1 MRNPPG
7 DKKWPWLALC
17 SGVAAVAVLCVII
30 IFDVPVSENSA
41 LSFADAVILGVIE
54 GITEYLPISS
64 TGHLLF
70 AQELLGLADSQQ
82 AKSAADSYAI
92 IIQFGAILA
101 VAGLYRNRVW
111 QILRGISG
119 EDRDGLKI
127 GTNIVLAFLPAALV
141 GLVFHS
147 HIKEYL
153 FGPWPIVA
161 AWAAG
166 GVLLLIWRRGHN
178 PLSEGFALENITF
191 RHALLIGLFQCVA
204 LWPGMSR
211 SLATIV
217 GGVIVGLPLAVAVEF
232 SFLLGGLTLTAA
244 SFFELAANG
253 HAVMQLYDP
262 VIAALGVLFSLVS
275 AALSIKWL
283 VSYLKQ
289 RDMAVFGY
297 YRIILAGAAAWYLVK
312 TGGI

>member
-1 MRNPPG
+1 M
-7 DKKWPWLALC
+7 KLC
-17 SGVAAVAVLCVII
+17 LLLLGVAATFFWVYHDSNEPAKAGLSVLDAAVLGIV
-30 IFDVPVSENSA
+30 
-41 LSFADAVILGVIE
+41 E
-54 GITEYLPISS
+54 GLTEYLPVSS

-70 AQELLGLADSQQ
+70 AQELLGLTDTQL

-101 VAGLYRNRVW
+101 VAGLYRNRVR
-111 QILRGISG
+111 QIVCGIAG
-119 EDRDGLKI
+119 KDKGGLKI
-127 GTNIVLAFLPAALV
+127 ATNIVLAFLPAALA

-153 FGPWPIVA
+153 FGPWTIIA

-166 GVLLLIWRRGHN
+166 GILLLIWRSGST
-178 PLSEGFALENITF
+178 PLSEDFTLESITF

-232 SFLLGGLTLTAA
+232 SFLLGGLTLSAA
-244 SFFELAANG
+244 SFYELAANG
-253 HAVMQLYDP
+253 HAVLQIYDP
-262 VIAALGVLFSLVS
+262 EIAALGLFFSLVS
-275 AALSIKWL
+275 AAISIKWL

-289 RDMAVFGY
+289 RDMTVFGY
-297 YRIILAGAAAWYLVK
+297 YRIVLAIAAGAYLL
-312 TGGI
+312 I

>member
-1 MRNPPG
+1 MPNPPG

-17 SGVAAVAVLCVII
+17 SGVAAVALLCVII
-30 IFDVPVSENSA
+30 YNAPVSENGS

-70 AQELLGLADSQQ
+70 AQKLLGLADSQQ

-119 EDRDGLKI
+119 KDRDGLRI

-166 GVLLLIWRRGHN
+166 GALLLIWHRGHN
-178 PLSEGFALENITF
+178 PLSESFALENITL

-253 HAVMQLYDP
+253 HAVMRLYDP
-262 VIAALGVLFSLVS
+262 WIAALGLFFSLVS

-289 RDMAVFGY
+289 RDMTVFGY
-297 YRIILAGAAAWYLVK
+297 YRIILACAAAWYLVTK
-312 TGGI
+312 SGA